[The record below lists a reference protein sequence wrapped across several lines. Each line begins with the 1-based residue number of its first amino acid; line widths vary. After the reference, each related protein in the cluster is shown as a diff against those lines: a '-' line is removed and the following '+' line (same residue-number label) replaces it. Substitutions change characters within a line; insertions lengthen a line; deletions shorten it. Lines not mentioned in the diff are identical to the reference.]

1 MSTQV
6 EHARKKLHLRVEA
19 AKKLKNTGF
28 IDKNKIE
35 CDHEWKR
42 YREQI
47 IADRREGYVGEKTYY
62 FIVAGCSKCKS
73 KRRIVMAGV

>member
-19 AKKLKNTGF
+19 AKKLKNTGNTN
-28 IDKNKIE
+28 KNKVE
-35 CDHEWKR
+35 YNHEWKR
-42 YREQI
+42 YREPI
-47 IADRREGYVGEKTYY
+47 IADRREGYIGEKTYY

-73 KRRIVMAGV
+73 KRRVDMAGV